1 MKNKKLKA
9 FIHVGIPL
17 ILVLI
22 FYAIELVLLLRG
34 NDFVFTPLVLYRSFF
49 LFVPMFLLYIGDE
62 LLRPIL
68 KGKQKRWL
76 LPLFFLAVLIYVI
89 EIPYEIFV
97 IDGTFSLFFKEK
109 YATELLILWF
119 DEFLFFLYLG
129 ITRTKDYDREKKKE
143 ENPSVLPKEEK

>member
-9 FIHVGIPL
+9 FINVGIPL

-22 FYAIELVLLLRG
+22 FYAVELVLLIRG
-34 NDFVFTPLVLYRSFF
+34 NGFVFTPLVLYRSFF
-49 LFVPMFLLYIGDE
+49 LFAPLFLLYIGDE

-76 LPLFFLAVLIYVI
+76 LPLFVLAVLIYGI
-89 EIPYEIFV
+89 EIPYEILV
-97 IDGTFSLFFKEK
+97 IDGTFSLFWKEK
-109 YATELLILWF
+109 YATDLLILWF

-129 ITRTKDYDREKKKE
+129 IKRTKDYEREQKKE